1 MDFSETL
8 TRTRKARGMS
18 QEDLASKIQVSRQAV
33 SKWETGDALPDL
45 NKLLLLAD
53 ALDISLDELC
63 GRESPVSPAADTA
76 EAASDLRIRIVHSGK
91 ARWAWLALC
100 VLLAVCLTA
109 GGLWWKWE
117 RRHIIPSEAAPAAS
131 TLPDTFTV
139 SGVNFYGHANDLDYQ
154 FVPSLSDPSY
164 TYQIS
169 FTSSDGAVKTFPAE
183 CEGGVCAGTA
193 SELTSEYGSLVIV
206 SISDGG
212 ACINVP
218 IAQDLSFSDGH
229 AGWTPLDQAK

>member
-1 MDFSETL
+1 MDFSEIL

-76 EAASDLRIRIVHSGK
+76 SDLRIRIVHSGR
-91 ARWAWLALC
+91 ARWAWLALV

-109 GGLWWKWE
+109 GGLWWKWAQ
-117 RRHIIPSEAAPAAS
+117 RHIVPSEAAPAAS

-139 SGVNFYGHANDLDYQ
+139 SGVNFYGHASYLDYQ
-154 FVPSLSDPSY
+154 FVPSVSDSSY

-169 FTSSDGAVKTFPAE
+169 FTSSDGNVKTFPVE
-183 CEGGVCAGTA
+183 CEGSVCAGTA
-193 SELTSEYGSLVIV
+193 MGLTSGSSYLVTV

-218 IAQDLSFSDGH
+218 IAQGLSFSDGH
-229 AGWTPLDQAK
+229 AGWTPLD

>member
-1 MDFSETL
+1 MGFSEIL
-8 TRTRKARGMS
+8 IQTRKARGMS

-63 GRESPVSPAADTA
+63 GRAAPAPPAAD
-76 EAASDLRIRIVHSGK
+76 AAPPVVDLRITHPGR
-91 ARWAWLALC
+91 ARWIWLALC
-100 VLLAVCLTA
+100 VLLAVCLAA
-109 GGLWWKWE
+109 GGLWWKWDQ
-117 RRHIIPSEAAPAAS
+117 RHIVPSETASAES

-139 SGVNFYGHANDLDYQ
+139 SGVNFYGHASYLDYQ
-154 FVPSLSDPSY
+154 FVPSVSDSSY
-164 TYQIS
+164 TCQIS
-169 FTSSDGAVKTFPAE
+169 FTSSDGNVKTFPVE
-183 CEGGVCAGTA
+183 CEGSVCTGAAAG
-193 SELTSEYGSLVIV
+193 LTPGCGYLVTV
-206 SISDGG
+206 SISNGG

-229 AGWTPLDQAK
+229 AGWTPFPEE